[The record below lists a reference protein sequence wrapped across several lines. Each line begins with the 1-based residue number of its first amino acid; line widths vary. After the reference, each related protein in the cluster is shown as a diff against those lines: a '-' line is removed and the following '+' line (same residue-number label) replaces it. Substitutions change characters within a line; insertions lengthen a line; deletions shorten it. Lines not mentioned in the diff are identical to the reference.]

1 MVNLL
6 EWIHRIQ
13 STAEVH
19 SRKSNAT
26 AQHAAKVLRD
36 REDTNRASLDQRGII
51 SGGGCEYQGGSLW
64 MM

>member
-6 EWIHRIQ
+6 EWIHRVQ

-26 AQHAAKVLRD
+26 AHHAAKVPRD

-51 SGGGCEYQGGSLW
+51 SGGGCEYRAGSLW